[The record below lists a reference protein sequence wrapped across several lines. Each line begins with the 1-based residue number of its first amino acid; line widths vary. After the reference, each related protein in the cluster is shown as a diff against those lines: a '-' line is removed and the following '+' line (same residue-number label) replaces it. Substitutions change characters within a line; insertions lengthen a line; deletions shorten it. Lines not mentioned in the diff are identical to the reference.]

1 MAKLAESVEKY
12 EYEWRRYEQES
23 GEVLPEH
30 VKGVVLLK
38 MFPPHHYADELRLR
52 YNQGGASYQQIV
64 DSIMSYGHYL
74 RTENAF
80 KRGDTDAMIVDAVD
94 FANDQGL
101 DNVEQ
106 KGTKYTAEEES
117 MFYKGYEDGLA
128 DGESTSVDPSALD
141 RPLAAM

>member
-1 MAKLAESVEKY
+1 MF
-12 EYEWRRYEQES
+12 
-23 GEVLPEH
+23 
-30 VKGVVLLK
+30 K
-38 MFPPHHYADELRLR
+38 MLPPHNYADELRLR

-74 RTENAF
+74 RTESAF
-80 KRGDTDAMIVDAVD
+80 KRGDTDAMLVDAVD

-128 DGESTSVDPSALD
+128 DGESTSVDPSSLD
-141 RPLAAM
+141 RPLAAMYKKGL